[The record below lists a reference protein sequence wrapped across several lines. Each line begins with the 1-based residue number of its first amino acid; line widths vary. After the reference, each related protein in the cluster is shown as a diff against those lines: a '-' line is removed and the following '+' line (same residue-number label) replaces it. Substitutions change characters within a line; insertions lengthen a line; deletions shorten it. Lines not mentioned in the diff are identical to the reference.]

1 MTDADSDARAD
12 GVRDEISR
20 YLTADETRLGDVYRL
35 RERGLNPAEIAAE
48 LDITTVGFAYS
59 YGQQLDALL
68 DGTLPRKSA
77 HIARQTAA
85 RVRTLMKGKHWSPA
99 ARTWLDDLERQLD
112 AIGSDEATLAREE
125 DVARHRTEEVEDSG
139 TPGIYVYSLPH
150 YLRHPYDPERG
161 HTLLKVG
168 RSEVDVF
175 QRTAQQRRTTAL
187 PEDPLLLRVYRTS
200 PEDAAEVERYFHT
213 FLEDADHLR
222 NRSSRAG
229 REWFL
234 TTTKFLDRL
243 AHEKGL
249 KIHVVNELD
258 PATD

>member
-1 MTDADSDARAD
+1 MTEAEAEMRAE
-12 GVRDEISR
+12 GVRNEISR
-20 YLTADETRLGDVYRL
+20 YLTEDQTRLGDVYRL
-35 RERGLNPAEIAAE
+35 RERGLNPAQIAEE
-48 LDITTVGFAYS
+48 LGIPSAGFAYS

-68 DGTLPRKSA
+68 DGVLPRKSA

-85 RVRTLMKGKHWSPA
+85 RVRTLMKTKQWSED
-99 ARTWLDDLERQLD
+99 ARTWLEELEGQLE
-112 AIGSDEATLAREE
+112 AIGSDEVALAREE
-125 DVARHRTEEVEDSG
+125 DAARHRTEQAEG
-139 TPGIYVYSLPH
+139 TGKPGIYVYSLPH

-168 RSEVDVF
+168 RSQVDVF
-175 QRTAQQRRTTAL
+175 QRTVQQSRTTAL
-187 PEDPLLLRVYRTS
+187 PEDPLLLRVYETS
-200 PEDAAEVERYFHT
+200 SEDASTIERYFHT

-243 AHEKGL
+243 ALEKGL
-249 KIHVVNELD
+249 TIEVVNELD

>member
-1 MTDADSDARAD
+1 MTAVESGSPDE
-12 GVRDEISR
+12 GVRDEIGR
-20 YLTADETRLGDVYRL
+20 YLAEDKTRLGDVYDL
-35 RERGLNPAEIAAE
+35 RERGLNPAQIAHE
-48 LDITTVGFAYS
+48 LGIPTVGFAYS

-85 RVRTLMKGKHWSPA
+85 RARTLMKAKQWSPA
-99 ARTWLDDLERQLD
+99 ARTWLEDLESQLD
-112 AIGSDEATLAREE
+112 AIGSDEVTRAREE
-125 DVARHRTEEVEDSG
+125 DAARNRTEEVEDSG

-150 YLRHPYDPERG
+150 YLRNPYDPERG

-168 RSEVDVF
+168 RSQVDVF
-175 QRTAQQRRTTAL
+175 QRTAQQSRTTAL
-187 PEDPLLLRVYRTS
+187 PEDPLLLRVYQTS
-200 PEDAAEVERYFHT
+200 AEDASAIERYFHT

-243 AHEKGL
+243 AIEKDL
-249 KIHVVNELD
+249 TIEVVNELD